1 MKIMHSLF
9 HFDFTKNIHHYDLLT
24 KNVLKK
30 KDFQNI
36 IPRHS
41 LSYINTQTYKVMNQK
56 KKKKKKTLK
65 LIKL

>member
-1 MKIMHSLF
+1 M
-9 HFDFTKNIHHYDLLT
+9 Y
-24 KNVLKK
+24 LKK

-41 LSYINTQTYKVMNQK
+41 LSYINTQTYKVMNP

-65 LIKL
+65 LISYEHN

>member
-1 MKIMHSLF
+1 MIYSL
-9 HFDFTKNIHHYDLLT
+9 KMY
-24 KNVLKK
+24 LKK

-56 KKKKKKTLK
+56 KKKNTQTYK
-65 LIKL
+65 L

>member
-9 HFDFTKNIHHYDLLT
+9 HFDFTKNTHYYDLLT

-30 KDFQNI
+30 KKDVQNI
-36 IPRHS
+36 IPRHF

-56 KKKKKKTLK
+56 KKTLK